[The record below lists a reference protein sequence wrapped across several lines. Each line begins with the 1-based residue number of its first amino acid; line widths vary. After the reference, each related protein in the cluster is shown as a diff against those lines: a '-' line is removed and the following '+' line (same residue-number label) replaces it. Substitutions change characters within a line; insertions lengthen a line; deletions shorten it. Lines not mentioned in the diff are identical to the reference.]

1 MNNFSS
7 ISHNFISNVID
18 WLIMFAFAE
27 LFAQSSVNIYHNLYL
42 FIVDKKQ
49 TTIYIY
55 LYD

>member
-18 WLIMFAFAE
+18 WLIMFTFAE

>member
-27 LFAQSSVNIYHNLYL
+27 LFARSSVNIYHNLYL